1 MQENYLKAIII
12 IIIHWYIYIYIYIYL
27 KEVIIYLHDTTA
39 ISFIYR

>member
-12 IIIHWYIYIYIYIYL
+12 HWYIYIYIYL